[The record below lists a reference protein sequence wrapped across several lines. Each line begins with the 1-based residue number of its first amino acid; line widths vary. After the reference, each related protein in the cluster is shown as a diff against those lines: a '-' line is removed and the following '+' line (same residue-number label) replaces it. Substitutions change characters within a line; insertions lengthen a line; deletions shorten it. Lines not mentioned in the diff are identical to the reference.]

1 MAAVSGYVSA
11 TALDEKSYR
20 RRVNAWT
27 LYDWANSAFVT
38 TVMAAVLPVYFS
50 SVAGS
55 TLPSAAA
62 ATSLW
67 SMGLSLSLLIAALIS
82 PILGTISDVARNK
95 KPLLAIFVGMG
106 VIATA
111 LMVLIGE
118 GDWLLASALVIF
130 GRIGLNGANVFYDA
144 LLPHVARPD
153 DQDRVSSLGYAMGY
167 LGGGLLLAVNVVMI
181 FVIPDFPGFEFA
193 GTRLS
198 FFSVAVWWFVF
209 TLPLFFRIPEPP
221 AATATLAPGET
232 VVGVSF
238 KRLRATFSDLR
249 GYSELFKLLVAFLIY
264 NDGIGTIISVATI
277 YGAEL
282 GFGTIELILALLL
295 VQFVGIPFSIIF
307 GRLPDRQTTWRPFFV
322 AFVLFNVVM
331 LPVVAISGRFLLPA
345 DQSGVR
351 QPPFVS
357 TGIAVGQGEYL
368 ATDAEAFDYSG
379 NWDDVVVPAEAL
391 SGTGVL
397 RVVNAVFGET
407 LTDVTYRQT
416 TGVGDTAS
424 VVYNG
429 QEATITY
436 SVGPDHGVW
445 EVLLD
450 GEPVF
455 EDGEQV
461 LIDANYPTVR
471 YGDDLTVTAP
481 EAGEHTLTLVNTGEG
496 GNVMAVAGV
505 AVAEPARES
514 NLALVIGL
522 VFAVQLVGL
531 VFAWL
536 VGKPL
541 YAVLDRLTK
550 IDARL
555 DTKQAVIAALLV
567 YMVIAVWGYFIDS
580 TVEFWFLAWMVA
592 IVQGGS
598 QALSRSLYSSMSP
611 AAKSGEFFGLFGVM
625 EKFSAI
631 MGPILFALAALIF
644 GSSRPAILSLI
655 AFFVIGIWLLNRVD
669 VAEGQRVAREED
681 AATLGTAAAGD

>member
-1 MAAVSGYVSA
+1 MAAVSGYVSS

-20 RRVNAWT
+20 RRVNAWA

-50 SVAGS
+50 NVAGA

-130 GRIGLNGANVFYDA
+130 GRLGLNGANVFYDA

-198 FFSVAVWWFVF
+198 FLSVAVWWFVF
-209 TLPLFFRIPEPP
+209 TLPLFLRVPEPP

-238 KRLRATFSDLR
+238 RRLVATLRDLR

-331 LPVVAISGRFLLPA
+331 LPAVGIGGRFLLPA

-357 TGIAVGQGEYL
+357 TGSAVGQGKYL
-368 ATDAEAFDYSG
+368 ATDADAFDYSG
-379 NWDDVVVPAEAL
+379 NWDDIVVPAEAL
-391 SGTGVL
+391 SGAGVL
-397 RVVNAVFGET
+397 RVVNAVFGEP

-416 TGVGDTAS
+416 TTVGDTAS
-424 VVYNG
+424 VVFNG
-429 QEATITY
+429 QAVTITY

-450 GEPVF
+450 GNPVF
-455 EDGEQV
+455 DDGEQV
-461 LIDANYPTVR
+461 VINANNPTVR
-471 YGDDLTVTAP
+471 YGDDLTVTASAP
-481 EAGEHTLTLVNTGEG
+481 GEHTLTLVNTGVG

-505 AVAEPARES
+505 EVAEPARQS
-514 NLALVIGL
+514 NLAVVIGL
-522 VFAVQLVGL
+522 VFVVQLVGL
-531 VFAWL
+531 VFAWAL
-536 VGKPL
+536 GKPL
-541 YAVLDRLTK
+541 YALLDRLTK

-555 DTKQAVIAALLV
+555 DTKQAVIAALLI
-567 YMVIAVWGYFIDS
+567 YTVIAVWGFFIDS

-598 QALSRSLYSSMSP
+598 QALSRSLYSTLSP

-655 AFFVIGIWLLNRVD
+655 AFFVVGIWLLNRVD
-669 VAEGQRVAREED
+669 VAEGQRVAQEED
-681 AATLGTAAAGD
+681 AATLGAVSAGD